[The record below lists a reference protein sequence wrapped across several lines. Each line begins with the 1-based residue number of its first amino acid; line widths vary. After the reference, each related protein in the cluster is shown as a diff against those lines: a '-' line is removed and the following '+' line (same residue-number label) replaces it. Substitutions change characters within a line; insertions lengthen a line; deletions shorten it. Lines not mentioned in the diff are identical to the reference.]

1 MKNIKKLPTLAG
13 LLAAMLAAAPALR
26 ADYTDNLLVGWT
38 FNAGSLASDLGSMN
52 ATFSEAGIGG
62 FQTTTFNADGTVS
75 LGAGRQL
82 VASAINST
90 DLPSLGAGFTIWVRM
105 SFDTVSSGSAVFG
118 LINGTA
124 PLSDANKHIDR
135 SATFGLITASA
146 GSSTAYF
153 YGQAENSEGALTAL
167 SPGSGFPTVTT
178 GPHYFD
184 IAISVNDA
192 GTNSST
198 YSSWV
203 AGFGTTSRTF
213 TGGTLDLIDFES
225 FSLGRLIEAAG
236 AAYTFDEVRIYDA
249 VLSDAQL
256 AQISAVAVPE
266 PSQAAVLLGG
276 TGLLVVGFR
285 RKGRRG

>member
-1 MKNIKKLPTLAG
+1 MKNIKKLPACAG
-13 LLAAMLAAAPALR
+13 LLGAMLLVASPLR
-26 ADYTDNLLVGWT
+26 ADHTDNLLVGWT
-38 FNAGSLASDLGSMN
+38 FNTGSLASDLGSMN
-52 ATFSEAGIGG
+52 ATFSEAGIGAA
-62 FQTTTFNADGTVS
+62 QTTTFNADGTVS

-90 DLPSLGAGFTIWVRM
+90 ALPSLAGGFTIWVRM
-105 SFDTVSSGSAVFG
+105 SFDSLSSGSAVFG

-124 PLSDANKHIDR
+124 PLSDANKNIDR
-135 SATFGLITASA
+135 SATFGLISASG

-153 YGQAENSEGALTAL
+153 YGRAEDSEGGSIAL

-178 GPHYFD
+178 GQQYFD
-184 IAISVNDA
+184 IAIRVHDT
-192 GTNSST
+192 GTSSST

-203 AGFGTTSRTF
+203 DGLTTSRTWQ
-213 TGGTLDLIDFES
+213 GGTYDLLAFES
-225 FSLGRLIEAAG
+225 FSLGRLIGAAG

-266 PSQAAVLLGG
+266 PSRAAVLVGG
-276 TGLLVVGFR
+276 AGLLVVGFR